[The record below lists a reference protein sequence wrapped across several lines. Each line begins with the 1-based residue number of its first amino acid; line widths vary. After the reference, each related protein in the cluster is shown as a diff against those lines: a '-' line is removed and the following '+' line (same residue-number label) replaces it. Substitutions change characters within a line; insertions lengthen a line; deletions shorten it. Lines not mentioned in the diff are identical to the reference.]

1 MDPIDFCTTGMF
13 IIDDIYPA
21 PSAKDQTPFLNIP
34 GGAGTY
40 SALGARLLSP
50 SPESDRVGWV
60 VDAGHDFPS
69 FLRDMIAAW
78 DTAVLFRSRDAPTT
92 KGWNG
97 YGANEY
103 RAFKY
108 LTPKLRITAED
119 LSPHLLTAKS
129 FHLICAPARC
139 LDLVQG
145 IKSRRAALGQSLD
158 EPLFIWEPVPDLCVP
173 AEMDNTIKALE
184 HVHVISPNHAELAD
198 LFSVVGTTE
207 SGDVD
212 RQVIEACSSKLLAS
226 VSSERAS
233 KIAVVV
239 RSGKDGCYVSSASN
253 QAWLPAFHA
262 PTPVKVIDPTGGG
275 NGFLGGLAIGLV
287 RTGDVVEACKW
298 GNVAASFMI
307 EQVGVPVLQVE
318 EGVERWNGVIVK
330 ERMEEYWLRCRN
342 QTAVG
347 QQ

>member
-1 MDPIDFCTTGMF
+1 
-13 IIDDIYPA
+13 
-21 PSAKDQTPFLNIP
+21 
-34 GGAGTY
+34 
-40 SALGARLLSP
+40 
-50 SPESDRVGWV
+50 
-60 VDAGHDFPS
+60 
-69 FLRDMIAAW
+69 MIAAW
-78 DTAVLFRSRDAPTT
+78 DTAVLLRSRDAPTT

-97 YGANEY
+97 YGANEH

-119 LSPHLLTAKS
+119 LSPQLLTAKS

-139 LDLVQG
+139 IDLVQG
-145 IKSRRAALGQSLD
+145 IKSRRAALGRSLE

-173 AEMDNTIKALE
+173 AELDNTIKALE
-184 HVHVISPNHAELAD
+184 HVHVISPNHAELSD

-212 RQVIEACSSKLLAS
+212 RQAIEACSSKLLAS

-239 RSGKDGCYVSSASN
+239 RSGKDGCYVSSASK

-262 PTPVKVIDPTGGG
+262 PTPVKVVDPTGGG

-330 ERMEEYWLRCRN
+330 ERMEEYSLRCRN